1 MVSCKMNPTFTE
13 IDFYDYKIRMCEA
26 DGTKMYLVSDLLR
39 QYNEKHGTNK
49 RFFKYLENKQ
59 AQEVIEYMAKSVG
72 RNSGLRSEEGQNEQ
86 NTGTPNSVLQ
96 AKEGQNEQSTEN
108 EAISVR
114 ENSPLLKIGAISAE
128 DEKWDIP
135 HVIQCVTMS
144 RTFGGANK
152 GYIVCEELLHAC
164 LEWADPLFA
173 CAIYRFLTRLRER
186 DNEFLKHQ
194 IDELIQQCKDLK
206 NRYVPDDD
214 HWTYYLTYKIENK
227 TVYLYSQFCRM
238 ERWDIAYKE
247 IEKNGRHELYRLNRL
262 PNGCIFR
269 SMAEKPLREICEKY
283 DGKAESV
290 CHFSLP
296 LKNWVDKDKRIMASI
311 RLQLKQVRID
321 LGWRT
326 DLNNLNNE

>member
-1 MVSCKMNPTFTE
+1 MV
-13 IDFYDYKIRMCEA
+13 R
-26 DGTKMYLVSDLLR
+26 G
-39 QYNEKHGTNK
+39 
-49 RFFKYLENKQ
+49 
-59 AQEVIEYMAKSVG
+59 
-72 RNSGLRSEEGQNEQ
+72 NSHEPS
-86 NTGTPNSVLQ
+86 
-96 AKEGQNEQSTEN
+96 KEGQNEHSTEN
-108 EAISVR
+108 GTILAR
-114 ENSPLLKIGAISAE
+114 ENSHELKIGAISAE
-128 DEKWDIP
+128 DDKWDIP
-135 HVIQCVTMS
+135 HVIQYKTLPMS
-144 RTFGGANK
+144 GGANT

-164 LEWADPLFA
+164 LMWADPDFA
-173 CAIYRFLTRLRER
+173 WDVYSFLTQLRER
-186 DNEFLKHQ
+186 DNDYLKRQ
-194 IDELIQQCKDLK
+194 IDELTQQCKDLK

-214 HWTYYLTYKIENK
+214 HWTYYLTYKIEDK

-269 SMAEKPLREICEKY
+269 SMAEKPLKEICEKY

>member
-1 MVSCKMNPTFTE
+1 MNPTFSE
-13 IDFYDYKIRMCEA
+13 IDFYDYKIRMCTI

-49 RFFKYLENKQ
+49 RFKKYLENKQ
-59 AQEVIEYMAKSVG
+59 VQEVIEYMAKSVG
-72 RNSGLRSEEGQNEQ
+72 RNSALRFEEGQNEQ
-86 NTGTPNSVLQ
+86 NTVPRNPVVQAKEGQNTEGPNSGPQ

-108 EAISVR
+108 
-114 ENSPLLKIGAISAE
+114 GTISAE
-128 DEKWDIP
+128 DDLMWNIP
-135 HVIQCVTMS
+135 HVIQYVITLS
-144 RTFGGANK
+144 FGGANK

-164 LEWADPLFA
+164 LMWADPVFA
-173 CAIYRFLTRLRER
+173 CDVYSFLTQLRER
-186 DNEFLKHQ
+186 DNDYLKRQ

-290 CHFSLP
+290 CRFSLP

>member
-1 MVSCKMNPTFTE
+1 MNPTFSE

-49 RFFKYLENKQ
+49 QFYHYLENKQ
-59 AQEVIEYMAKSVG
+59 TQELLRKRCEKTG
-72 RNSGLRSEEGQNEQ
+72 PRNSE
-86 NTGTPNSVLQ
+86 VQ
-96 AKEGQNEQSTEN
+96 AKEGQNEQNSERGN
-108 EAISVR
+108 SHAHYE
-114 ENSPLLKIGAISAE
+114 SPLN

-144 RTFGGANK
+144 TTFGGANK

-164 LEWADPLFA
+164 LMWADPDFA
-173 CAIYRFLTRLRER
+173 WDVYSFLTRLREQ
-186 DNEFLKHQ
+186 DNDYLKRR
-194 IDELIQQCKDLK
+194 IDELTQRCKDLK

-214 HWTYYLTYKIENK
+214 HWTYYLTYKIENR

-247 IEKNGRHELYRLNRL
+247 IEKDGRHELYRLNRL

-326 DLNNLNNE
+326 DLDKEEDKE

>member
-1 MVSCKMNPTFTE
+1 MNPTINE
-13 IDFYDYKIRMCEA
+13 IDFYDYKIRMCVI

-39 QYNEKHGTNK
+39 QYNEKNGTNK
-49 RFFKYLENKQ
+49 RFTHYLENNQ
-59 AQEVIEYMAKSVG
+59 TQELLRKRRENTVGRNSALPSKEGQNEHSTEIGTKSVG
-72 RNSGLRSEEGQNEQ
+72 RNSGLRSEEAQ
-86 NTGTPNSVLQ
+86 NTVTPNSVLPS
-96 AKEGQNEQSTEN
+96 N
-108 EAISVR
+108 
-114 ENSPLLKIGAISAE
+114 
-128 DEKWDIP
+128 DDKWDIP
-135 HVIQCVTMS
+135 HVIQYITTSSSV
-144 RTFGGANK
+144 GANK

-164 LEWADPLFA
+164 LMWADPDFA
-173 CAIYRFLTRLRER
+173 WDVYSFLTQLRER
-186 DNEFLKHQ
+186 DNDYLKRQ
-194 IDELIQQCKDLK
+194 IDELTQRCKDLK

-214 HWTYYLTYKIENK
+214 HWTYYLTYKIEDR

-269 SMAEKPLREICEKY
+269 SMAEKPLKEICEKY

>member
-1 MVSCKMNPTFTE
+1 MNPTFSE
-13 IDFYDYKIRMCEA
+13 IDFYDYKIRMCVI

-39 QYNEKHGTNK
+39 QYNEKNGTNK
-49 RFFKYLENKQ
+49 RFTDYLKLNQ
-59 AQEVIEYMAKSVG
+59 SQEVIDYMAKSVG
-72 RNSGLRSEEGQNEQ
+72 ENS
-86 NTGTPNSVLQ
+86 PLQ
-96 AKEGQNEQSTEN
+96 AKEGQNEHSTEN
-108 EAISVR
+108 GTILVGP
-114 ENSPLLKIGAISAE
+114 NSELLKIGTISAE

-164 LEWADPLFA
+164 LMWADPVFA
-173 CAIYRFLTRLRER
+173 CAVYRFLTQLRER
-186 DNEFLKHQ
+186 DNDYLKRR
-194 IDELIQQCKDLK
+194 IDELTQRCKDLK

-247 IEKNGRHELYRLNRL
+247 SEKNGRHELYRLNRL
-262 PNGCIFR
+262 PNGYIFR

>member
-1 MVSCKMNPTFTE
+1 MNPTFSE
-13 IDFYDYKIRMCEA
+13 IDFYDYKIRMCII

-49 RFFKYLENKQ
+49 RFAKYLENNQ
-59 AQEVIEYMAKSVG
+59 SQEVIEHMAKRV
-72 RNSGLRSEEGQNEQ
+72 Q
-86 NTGTPNSVLQ
+86 NTVGPNSVLPSNDD
-96 AKEGQNEQSTEN
+96 KWN
-108 EAISVR
+108 IS
-114 ENSPLLKIGAISAE
+114 
-128 DEKWDIP
+128 
-135 HVIQCVTMS
+135 HVIQYIT
-144 RTFGGANK
+144 TPNFNGTNK

-164 LEWADPLFA
+164 LMWADPVFA
-173 CAIYRFLTRLRER
+173 WDVYSFLTRLREQ
-186 DNEFLKHQ
+186 DNDYLKRQ

-214 HWTYYLTYKIENK
+214 HWTYYLTYKIENR

-238 ERWDIAYKE
+238 ERWDIAYIE
-247 IEKNGRHELYRLNRL
+247 IEKDGRHELYRLNRL

>member
-1 MVSCKMNPTFTE
+1 MVSCKMNPTFSE
-13 IDFYDYKIRMCEA
+13 IDFYDYKIRMCTI

-49 RFFKYLENKQ
+49 WFNNYLENKQ

-72 RNSGLRSEEGQNEQ
+72 RNSALRFEEGQNEQ
-86 NTGTPNSVLQ
+86 NTVPRNPVVPS
-96 AKEGQNEQSTEN
+96 N
-108 EAISVR
+108 
-114 ENSPLLKIGAISAE
+114 

-135 HVIQCVTMS
+135 HVIQYITTSSSV
-144 RTFGGANK
+144 GANK

-164 LEWADPLFA
+164 LMWADPVFA
-173 CAIYRFLTRLRER
+173 CAVYSFLTQLRER
-186 DNEFLKHQ
+186 DNDYLKRQ

-214 HWTYYLTYKIENK
+214 HWTYYLTYKIEDK

-269 SMAEKPLREICEKY
+269 SMAEKPLKEICEKY

>member
-1 MVSCKMNPTFTE
+1 MTSCKMNPTITE
-13 IDFYDYKIRMCEA
+13 IDFYDYKIRMCII
-26 DGTKMYLVSDLLR
+26 DDTKMYLVSDLLR

-49 RFFKYLENKQ
+49 RFANYLQNKQ
-59 AQEVIEYMAKSVG
+59 AQEVIEHMAKRVQNTVGRNSYLPSNDGQNEDSTENDTISVG
-72 RNSGLRSEEGQNEQ
+72 RNSGL
-86 NTGTPNSVLQ
+86 
-96 AKEGQNEQSTEN
+96 
-108 EAISVR
+108 
-114 ENSPLLKIGAISAE
+114 LKIGTVSAE
-128 DEKWDIP
+128 DLMWNIP
-135 HVIQCVTMS
+135 HVIQFVT
-144 RTFGGANK
+144 TPDFNGTNK

-164 LEWADPLFA
+164 LMWADPVFA
-173 CAIYRFLTRLRER
+173 CDVYSFLTRLREQ
-186 DNEFLKHQ
+186 DNNYLKRQ
-194 IDELIQQCKDLK
+194 IDELAQLCKDLK

-214 HWTYYLTYKIENK
+214 HWTYYLTYKIEDK

-238 ERWDIAYKE
+238 ERWDIARKE
-247 IEKNGRHELYRLNRL
+247 IEKDGRHELYRLNRL
-262 PNGCIFR
+262 PNGYIFR

>member
-1 MVSCKMNPTFTE
+1 MSSAPSSASLGAHCAPFTRV
-13 IDFYDYKIRMCEA
+13 DFYDYKIRMCTI

-49 RFFKYLENKQ
+49 KFGDYLESEDT
-59 AQEVIEYMAKSVG
+59 QEVIKHLG
-72 RNSGLRSEEGQNEQ
+72 KRGQN
-86 NTGTPNSVLQ
+86 TVG
-96 AKEGQNEQSTEN
+96 
-108 EAISVR
+108 
-114 ENSPLLKIGAISAE
+114 ENSLLPLN
-128 DEKWDIP
+128 DEKWNIP
-135 HVIQCVTMS
+135 RVIQYVTIS
-144 RTFGGANK
+144 SSVGGANK

-164 LEWADPLFA
+164 LMWADRVFA
-173 CAIYRFLTRLRER
+173 WDIYSFLSDLQEQ
-186 DNEFLKHQ
+186 DNDYLKRQ
-194 IDELIQQCKDLK
+194 IAELTQRCKDLK

-214 HWTYYLTYKIENK
+214 HWTYYLTYKIEDK

-238 ERWDIAYKE
+238 ERWDIARKE
-247 IEKNGRHELYRLNRL
+247 IEKDGRHELYRLSCL

-290 CHFSLP
+290 CRFSLP

>member
-1 MVSCKMNPTFTE
+1 MKLNQS
-13 IDFYDYKIRMCEA
+13 
-26 DGTKMYLVSDLLR
+26 
-39 QYNEKHGTNK
+39 
-49 RFFKYLENKQ
+49 
-59 AQEVIEYMAKSVG
+59 QEVIEHMAK
-72 RNSGLRSEEGQNEQ
+72 RAQ
-86 NTGTPNSVLQ
+86 NTGGENSPLQ

-128 DEKWDIP
+128 DEENESKWNIP
-135 HVIQCVTMS
+135 HMIQYVITPS
-144 RTFGGANK
+144 FGGANK
-152 GYIVCEELLHAC
+152 GYIVCRELLHDC
-164 LEWADPLFA
+164 LLWADRVFA
-173 CAIYRFLTRLRER
+173 WDIYSFLSDLQEQ
-186 DNEFLKHQ
+186 DNEYLKRR
-194 IDELIQQCKDLK
+194 IDELTQRCKDLK

-214 HWTYYLTYKIENK
+214 HWTYYLTYKIEDK

-269 SMAEKPLREICEKY
+269 SMAEKPLKEICEKY

-290 CHFSLP
+290 CRFSLP
-296 LKNWVDKDKRIMASI
+296 LKNWVDKDKRILASI

>member
-1 MVSCKMNPTFTE
+1 MNPTIIE
-13 IDFYDYKIRMCEA
+13 IDFYDYKIRMCTIG
-26 DGTKMYLVSDLLR
+26 GTKMYLVSDLLR

-49 RFFKYLENKQ
+49 RFKKYLENKQ
-59 AQEVIEYMAKSVG
+59 AQEVIEHMAKSVG
-72 RNSGLRSEEGQNEQ
+72 PNSGLRSEED
-86 NTGTPNSVLQ
+86 
-96 AKEGQNEQSTEN
+96 QNEQSTEN
-108 EAISVR
+108 DTTSVR

-128 DEKWDIP
+128 DDKWNIP
-135 HVIQCVTMS
+135 HVIQYITTSSSV
-144 RTFGGANK
+144 GANK
-152 GYIVCEELLHAC
+152 GYVICEDLLHAC
-164 LEWADPLFA
+164 LMWADPVFA
-173 CAIYRFLTRLRER
+173 CDVYSFLRRMRER
-186 DNEFLKHQ
+186 DNDYLKRQ

-247 IEKNGRHELYRLNRL
+247 IEKDGRHELYRLNRL

>member
-1 MVSCKMNPTFTE
+1 MNPTFTE
-13 IDFYDYKIRMCEA
+13 IDFYDYKIRMCTI

-49 RFFKYLENKQ
+49 RFPDYLQNKQ
-59 AQEVIEYMAKSVG
+59 TQELLRKRCENTVG
-72 RNSGLRSEEGQNEQ
+72 RNSYLLSKEGQNEQ
-86 NTGTPNSVLQ
+86 NSERGNSH
-96 AKEGQNEQSTEN
+96 AHYE
-108 EAISVR
+108 
-114 ENSPLLKIGAISAE
+114 SPLN
-128 DEKWDIP
+128 DEKWYIP
-135 HVIQCVTMS
+135 NVIQYI
-144 RTFGGANK
+144 TFSHNIGDANQ

-164 LEWADPLFA
+164 LMWADPDFA
-173 CAIYRFLTRLRER
+173 WDVYSFLTRLREQ
-186 DNEFLKHQ
+186 DNEYLRKEVAELK
-194 IDELIQQCKDLK
+194 QQCKDLK

-214 HWTYYLTYKIENK
+214 HWTYYLTYKIENR

-247 IEKNGRHELYRLNRL
+247 IEKDGRHELYRLNRL

>member
-1 MVSCKMNPTFTE
+1 MVSCKMNPTITE
-13 IDFYDYKIRMCEA
+13 IDFYDYKIRMCVI
-26 DGTKMYLVSDLLR
+26 DGTKMYLISDLLR

-49 RFFKYLENKQ
+49 RFKKYLENKQ
-59 AQEVIEYMAKSVG
+59 TQELIRKRRENTVG
-72 RNSGLRSEEGQNEQ
+72 PNSGLPS
-86 NTGTPNSVLQ
+86 
-96 AKEGQNEQSTEN
+96 KEGQNEQSTEI
-108 EAISVR
+108 E
-114 ENSPLLKIGAISAE
+114 AISAE
-128 DEKWDIP
+128 DGKWDIP
-135 HVIQCVTMS
+135 HVIQYIT
-144 RTFGGANK
+144 TPNFNGTNK
-152 GYIVCEELLHAC
+152 GYIVCRELLHDC
-164 LEWADPLFA
+164 LLWADRVFA
-173 CAIYRFLTRLRER
+173 WDIYSFLSDLQEQ
-186 DNEFLKHQ
+186 DNEYLKRR
-194 IDELIQQCKDLK
+194 IDELTQRCKDLK

-214 HWTYYLTYKIENK
+214 HWTYYLTYKIEDK

-269 SMAEKPLREICEKY
+269 SMAEKPLKEICEKY

-290 CHFSLP
+290 CRFSLP
-296 LKNWVDKDKRIMASI
+296 LKNWVDKDKRILASI